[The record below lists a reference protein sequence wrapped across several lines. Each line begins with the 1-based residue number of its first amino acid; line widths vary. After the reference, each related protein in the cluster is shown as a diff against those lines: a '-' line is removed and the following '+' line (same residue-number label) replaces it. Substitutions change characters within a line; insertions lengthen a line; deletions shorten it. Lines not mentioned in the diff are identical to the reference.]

1 MKLNEILMPSFRD
14 CQHPVK
20 PMVTVE
26 YDSDF
31 CLWATDGSR
40 QTDGKPILTEAQM
53 RHAAERYRLGKS
65 KSGKTIFWMTD
76 EQGIVRDGHLGN
88 DWVSRQLKDREPE
101 LLRWWHPE
109 HCLFGLHL
117 LGHTDTT
124 DSTEIK
130 GHTEITETTEI
141 KFSNPLIL
149 DEKDSCSRNNSFCDF
164 RDFCV
169 TNKPVSIVE
178 SERSAVVLSEIFPEN
193 IWLATAYPANL
204 RAEILEPLQ
213 GCETML
219 FPPTDPT
226 GETFMAW
233 LETADQARH
242 SYGLN
247 ITVSSILEDKT
258 TPEQKSRYI
267 DLLDYMLE
275 VR

>member
-14 CQHPVK
+14 YLHPFK

-40 QTDGKPILTEAQM
+40 QPDGKPILTEAQM

-117 LGHTDTT
+117 LCHTDTT
-124 DSTEIK
+124 DSTDN
-130 GHTEITETTEI
+130 TERL
-141 KFSNPLIL
+141 SL
-149 DEKDSCSRNNSFCDF
+149 
-164 RDFCV
+164 
-169 TNKPVSIVE
+169 KPVSIVE
-178 SERSAVVLSEIFPEN
+178 SERSAVILSEICPEN
-193 IWLATAYPANL
+193 IWLALAYPANL
-204 RAEILEPLQ
+204 IAEVLEPLQ

-247 ITVSSILEDKT
+247 ITVSSILEDKA

-267 DLLDYMLE
+267 DLLDFIMESHTDLTDDK
-275 VR
+275 